1 LPTAIVL
8 PVSSYMYDLDKAVR
22 LERPFIRIEGQSSI
36 ISMVFLAGVFSD
48 NPIDHIFGAR
58 RALDI

>member
-1 LPTAIVL
+1 
-8 PVSSYMYDLDKAVR
+8 MYDLDKAVR

-48 NPIDHIFGAR
+48 NPIDHIFGTR